1 MRTTYASHASLNI
14 LRLQSLFELFVAR
27 LHFRLPDFEFAQL
40 DAQIIR
46 DFLSAGLR
54 ECSYCKETNE

>member
-1 MRTTYASHASLNI
+1 MRTTYSSHASLNI

-40 DAQIIR
+40 DAQISR
-46 DFLSAGLR
+46 DFLTAGLR
-54 ECSYCKETNE
+54 KCTYCQERNE